1 MKLSEF
7 AEILEQAG
15 LPVTYHAYQEGNVP
29 DLPYL
34 VYFESNPIVSAADN
48 TVNHQIK
55 SVVVELAFEKKDEDS
70 EERLEE
76 LWSSH
81 ELFFE
86 AQEETFIE
94 TERLYVKPYTV
105 YLY

>member
-1 MKLSEF
+1 MKQSEF
-7 AEILEQAG
+7 AEILVQAN
-15 LPVTYHAYQEGNVP
+15 LPVTYRAYQEGNVP

-34 VYFESNPIVSAADN
+34 IYFESNPIVNAADN
-48 TVNHQIK
+48 AVNHQIK
-55 SVVVELAFEKKDEDS
+55 SVVVELAFERKDEDL

-76 LWSSH
+76 LWSDH

>member
-15 LPVTYHAYQEGNVP
+15 LPVAYHAYQEGNVP

-48 TVNHQIK
+48 TVNHQIR

>member
-7 AEILEQAG
+7 ADILGQAG
-15 LPVTYHAYQEGNVP
+15 LPVTYRAYQEGNVP
-29 DLPYL
+29 DMPYL
-34 VYFESNPIVSAADN
+34 VYFESNPIVNAADN
-48 TVNHQIK
+48 IRNHEIK
-55 SVVVELAFEKKDEDS
+55 SVVVELAFERKDEDF

-76 LWSSH
+76 LWSYH
-81 ELFFE
+81 ELYFE

-94 TERLYVKPYTV
+94 TERLYVKLYTV

>member
-7 AEILEQAG
+7 ADILGQAG
-15 LPVTYHAYQEGNVP
+15 LPVTYRAYQEGNVP
-29 DLPYL
+29 DMPYL
-34 VYFESNPIVSAADN
+34 VYFESNPIVNAADN
-48 TVNHQIK
+48 IRNHEIK
-55 SVVVELAFEKKDEDS
+55 SVVVELAFERKDEDL

-76 LWSSH
+76 LWSYH
-81 ELFFE
+81 ELYFE

-94 TERLYVKPYTV
+94 TERLYVKLYTV

>member
-34 VYFESNPIVSAADN
+34 VYFESSPIINVADN
-48 TVNHQIK
+48 SVNHQIK
-55 SVVVELAFEKKDEDS
+55 TVIVELAFEKKDDDL

-76 LWSSH
+76 LWSNH

>member
-15 LPVTYHAYQEGNVP
+15 LPVAYHAYQEGNVP

-34 VYFESNPIVSAADN
+34 VYFESNPIVSVADN

-55 SVVVELAFEKKDEDS
+55 SVVVELAFERKDEDF

-76 LWSSH
+76 LWSNH